1 MKNIFVAIFIILGS
15 RPVYAQHAVTQQLGT
30 LAAVTFPDT
39 PKMKKTTKGFYY
51 SFENNGVEY
60 MASVGSWSSGPFDNF
75 THDLPDT
82 AYASLVR
89 EITGF
94 PGAKLFYKRKIKINN
109 LNGVEYG
116 FVSQADSMNYYRY
129 HRALYLKN
137 KLIIYGFNSFDSLKI
152 DQKAL
157 NDFYA
162 AFKVTAPDSDRSQD
176 TIADTLFNFKALMW
190 AAIALLAG
198 VGIIFIIRKFAQH

>member
-1 MKNIFVAIFIILGS
+1 MKNIFIVLFIILGS
-15 RPVYAQHAVTQQLGT
+15 RPVFAQRAVTQQLGT
-30 LAAVTFPDT
+30 LAAITFPDT
-39 PKMKKTTKGFYY
+39 PKMKKTAKGFYY
-51 SFENNGVEY
+51 FFENKGVEY
-60 MASVGSWSSGPFDNF
+60 MASVGSWSSGPFDDF

-89 EITGF
+89 EITAF
-94 PGAKLFYKRKIKINN
+94 PGARLFYKRKIKIDK

-129 HRALYLKN
+129 HRALYLNN

-162 AFKVTAPDSDRSQD
+162 TFKVILPDATAGQQ
-176 TIADTLFNFKALMW
+176 TIADALFNLKTVMW
-190 AAIALLAG
+190 AAIALLVG
-198 VGIIFIIRKFAQH
+198 VLIIFAIKKLA